1 VRNIFLFIRHY
12 FNFIF
17 FLFLQVFSISLIVH
31 YSSYHNAVASEYMN
45 QVTGKVNAQY
55 NKIQYYFQL
64 TKTNDSLVKENEL
77 LYNKLKADFLLP
89 DNTNKKVLDTVK
101 VDSLEQYRVYNYLRA
116 KVVYNSVS
124 LPDNFIELARGSK
137 DGMKKDRGVID
148 LNNNVVGIITDVSD
162 GYSVVMSLLHK
173 DSKISAKLK
182 KGGDAGKVTWDGAD
196 PNILTLT
203 EIRKSAKVAIGDSV
217 VTSGYTPTF
226 PYGLMIGTVIEID
239 PDKSMNTLLIKLRS
253 ATNFYNLEYVFAID
267 NLQKDAMEQL
277 LEKANKQTQ

>member
-1 VRNIFLFIRHY
+1 
-12 FNFIF
+12 
-17 FLFLQVFSISLIVH
+17 
-31 YSSYHNAVASEYMN
+31 MN
-45 QVTGKVNAQY
+45 EVTGKVNAQY

-64 TKTNDSLVKENEL
+64 TKTNDSLVRENEL

-89 DNTNKKVLDTVK
+89 DNTNKKVIDTIK
-101 VDSLEQYRVYNYLRA
+101 VDSLEEYRMYNYLRA

-124 LPDNFIELARGSK
+124 LPDNYIELARGTNG
-137 DGMKKDRGVID
+137 GMKKDRGVID

-162 GYSVVMSLLHK
+162 GFSVVMSLLHK

-182 KGGDAGKVTWDGAD
+182 NGGDAGKVTWDGTD

-226 PYGLMIGTVIEID
+226 PYGLMIGTVIEIT
-239 PDKSMNTLLIKLRS
+239 PDKSMNTLVIKLRS
-253 ATNFYNLEYVFAID
+253 ATNFYNLEYVYAID
-267 NLQKDAMEQL
+267 NLEKDAMDKL

>member
-1 VRNIFLFIRHY
+1 
-12 FNFIF
+12 
-17 FLFLQVFSISLIVH
+17 
-31 YSSYHNAVASEYMN
+31 MN

>member
-1 VRNIFLFIRHY
+1 MY
-12 FNFIF
+12 
-17 FLFLQVFSISLIVH
+17 LIVH
-31 YSSYHNAVASEYMN
+31 YSSYHNAVASGYMN
-45 QVTGKVNAQY
+45 QVTGKVNEQY
-55 NKIQYYFQL
+55 NKVEYYFQL

-77 LYNKLKADFLLP
+77 LYNKLKADFQLP

-124 LPDNFIELARGSK
+124 LPDNYIELARGSNG
-137 DGMKKDRGVID
+137 GMKKDRGVID

-182 KGGDAGKVTWDGAD
+182 KGGDAGKITWDGTD

-217 VTSGYTPTF
+217 VTSGYTSTF

-239 PDKSMNTLLIKLRS
+239 PDKSMNTLLIKVRS
-253 ATNFYNLEYVFAID
+253 STNFYNLEYVFAID
-267 NLQKDAMEQL
+267 NLQKDAMDQL

>member
-45 QVTGKVNAQY
+45 QVTGKVNTQY

-137 DGMKKDRGVID
+137 GGMKKDRGVID

-182 KGGDAGKVTWDGAD
+182 KGGDAGKITWDGAD

-217 VTSGYTPTF
+217 VTSGYTSTF

-267 NLQKDAMEQL
+267 NLQKDAMDKL

>member
-137 DGMKKDRGVID
+137 GGMKKDRGVID

-217 VTSGYTPTF
+217 VTSGYTSTF